1 MKTAR
6 LILALAL
13 AAAVVQGG
21 VQADT
26 AQEPPQQP
34 PAQQPAP
41 QPATPPPAA
50 PPSQQPTFRT
60 GINFVRVDVIVSDKK
75 GVALGDLKASDFE
88 ILEDGKPQTIEQFKF
103 IKVEGNPQ
111 PGEAPAR
118 QIRSTYDE
126 ETEAARD
133 DVRLFVIFFD
143 DYHTRVGG
151 ALAVKEPLTRFVQQQ
166 LGPNDLLAVM
176 YPLTPLDAVVL
187 TRNHSAVV
195 SAIQRFEGRKF
206 RYDPRNQFEEQYANY
221 PTEVVEQIRN
231 QVTMTA
237 LRGLASRL
245 GSLREGRKAIIF
257 VSEGFTTLLP
267 PQMRNPIA
275 TLPGVGNPR
284 SRDPFAGENDSR
296 EDTARLFSEA
306 DMLSQM
312 RDVWD
317 AANRNNAAIYALDP
331 RGLAVFEYGIEE
343 GVGTKTDASSLRTL
357 QDSLR
362 TLANETDGRA
372 IVNQN
377 DLAKGLAQMV
387 RDSSAYYLIGYN
399 SSQAPNDGKFH
410 EIKVRVKRPGVD
422 VRARKGYWA
431 PTAAD
436 TARAVAGPKPG
447 PPKPVQEALASI
459 AAPGGR
465 SGAGSRP
472 IRTWIGTSRA
482 ENGKTQVTFVWEP
495 TPAAPGLRREQPGR
509 VSLIAASAGGN
520 LVWRGRVP
528 EAGLA
533 SATPAPA
540 PGASAVSGPQRVT
553 FEAPPGKMELR
564 ISVEAAGGGSVIDTE
579 IRDLTVPDLTAADG
593 LSTPRVYRSRTA
605 REFQM
610 NARDPDALPTA
621 SREFLRTDRLLI
633 RFDAYGSEPPAAAL
647 LNRAGQKMTDVP
659 VAPAAAGGTHQI
671 DLGLG
676 SIAPGE
682 YLIELTV
689 GKTKEL
695 IPLRIGS

>member
-1 MKTAR
+1 MRTER
-6 LILALAL
+6 LPVVLALVTALAL
-13 AAAVVQGG
+13 VGS
-21 VQADT
+21 

-34 PAQQPAP
+34 TQKPPAPADKPAP
-41 QPATPPPAA
+41 QPAA
-50 PPSQQPTFRT
+50 PPQQPTFRT
-60 GINFVRVDVIVSDKK
+60 GINFVRVDIIVSDKK
-75 GVALGDLKASDFE
+75 GGPVGDLKQSDFE
-88 ILEDGKPQTIEQFKF
+88 VFEDGKPQTVEQFKF
-103 IKVEGNPQ
+103 IKVEGNPE

-126 ETEAARD
+126 EAEAARD

-143 DYHTRVGG
+143 DYHTRVGS

-176 YPLTPLDAVVL
+176 YPLTPLAGVTL
-187 TRNHSAVV
+187 TRNHNAIV

-206 RYDPRNQFEEQYANY
+206 RYDPRNQFEEQYANA

-237 LRGLASRL
+237 LRGLAARL

-257 VSEGFTTLLP
+257 VSEGFTSMLP

-275 TLPGVGNPR
+275 TMPGVGNPNAR
-284 SRDPFAGENDSR
+284 NPFAGEDNPR
-296 EDTARLFSEA
+296 EETARLFSEA
-306 DMLSQM
+306 DLLSQM

-331 RGLAVFEYGIEE
+331 RGLAGFEYGIEE
-343 GVGTKTDASSLRTL
+343 GVGLRTDAKGLQAS

-362 TLANETDGRA
+362 TLASETDGRA

-377 DLAKGLAQMV
+377 DLAKGLAQIV

-410 EIKVRVKRPGVD
+410 EIKVRVKRPGMD

-431 PTAAD
+431 PTADD
-436 TARAVAGPKPG
+436 TARAVAGPRPEA
-447 PPKPVQEALASI
+447 PKEVQQALASI
-459 AAPGGR
+459 ATPGGR
-465 SGAGSRP
+465 TGAGSRAV
-472 IRTWIGTSRA
+472 RTWIGTSRA
-482 ENGKTQVTFVWEP
+482 ESGKTQVTFVWEP
-495 TPAAPGLRREQPGR
+495 SPAAPGVRREQPGR
-509 VSLIAASAGGN
+509 VSLIAAQPSGD
-520 LVWRGRVP
+520 LVFRGRVP
-528 EAGLA
+528 DSQLA
-533 SATPAPA
+533 SLTPSTGTSGSTA
-540 PGASAVSGPQRVT
+540 SGPQRVT

-564 ISVEAAGGGSVIDTE
+564 ISVEEAGGGGVIDTE
-579 IRDLTVPDLTAADG
+579 IRDVTVPDLTGPG

-610 NARDPDALPTA
+610 AAKDPDAVPVA

-633 RFDAYGSEPPAAAL
+633 RFDVYGPETPTATL
-647 LNRAGQKMTDVP
+647 LNRAGQKMSDISI
-659 VAPAAAGGTHQI
+659 AAATVGGTHQI

-689 GKTKEL
+689 GGTKEL
-695 IPLRIGS
+695 VPLKIGS

>member
-1 MKTAR
+1 MKAAR
-6 LILALAL
+6 VPLVLVLAGTLA
-13 AAAVVQGG
+13 QSG
-21 VQADT
+21 T
-26 AQEPPQQP
+26 AQEPPQQ
-34 PAQQPAP
+34 APAP
-41 QPATPPPAA
+41 APAPAPPP
-50 PPSQQPTFRT
+50 QQPTFRT

-88 ILEDGKPQTIEQFKF
+88 VLEDGKPQTIEQFKF
-103 IKVEGNPQ
+103 IKVDGNPQ

-126 ETEAARD
+126 ESEAARD

-151 ALAVKEPLTRFVQQQ
+151 ALAVKEPLTRFVEQQ

-176 YPLTPLDAVVL
+176 YPLTPLDAVTL
-187 TRNHSAVV
+187 TRNHKAIV

-245 GSLREGRKAIIF
+245 GSLREGRKAILF

-284 SRDPFAGENDSR
+284 ARDPFAGEGDSR

-343 GVGTKTDASSLRTL
+343 GIGTKTDSTSLRTL

-362 TLANETDGRA
+362 TLASETDGRA

-399 SSQAPNDGKFH
+399 SSQAPNDGRFH
-410 EIKVRVKRPGVD
+410 EIKVRVKRPGAD

-465 SGAGSRP
+465 TGAGSRA

-495 TPAAPGLRREQPGR
+495 APPAPGIRREQPGR
-509 VSLIAASAGGN
+509 VSLIAAKAGGD

-533 SATPAPA
+533 SAAPAAA

-579 IRDLTVPDLTAADG
+579 IRDVTVPDLTASEG
-593 LSTPRVYRSRTA
+593 LSTPRVFRSRTA

-610 NARDPDALPTA
+610 NARDPDALPTP

-633 RFDAYGSEPPAAAL
+633 RFDAYGTEAPAAAL

-671 DLGLG
+671 DFGLG

-682 YLIELTV
+682 YLVELTV
-689 GKTKEL
+689 GATKEL